1 MYSMISIN
9 MKFRRL
15 NCSSSYLSC
24 EAAQSYGNPFRT
36 KLAKNHGQMRIEKN
50 ATLSNSFSN
59 DNGKMQHS
67 QIHSQMTMEK

>member
-1 MYSMISIN
+1 MYGCS
-9 MKFRRL
+9 KKVQKQERL
-15 NCSSSYLSC
+15 RGDF
-24 EAAQSYGNPFRT
+24 YGNPFRT